1 MSQRRAKAL
10 GVGIV
15 TTGMLAATVVT
26 ASPATGAP
34 AYTRID
40 QAAMTAVAADSVET
54 SGEGPNGPIS
64 LILDGDE
71 STYWHTQWSGS
82 VAPLPHWFVVKLGD
96 QPVDLGRVDLTPR
109 QSSNGSGRVHEYKLY
124 AVNTPQCTKD
134 SFGSA
139 APVASGQ
146 FDGLVANKA
155 RVRSITLDTPIKATC
170 VKVQYDSSW
179 GGASGSDDT
188 SPAEQVA
195 SLAEFNAFTVSTPSV
210 TPTTPAGPLAPEVP
224 EGALSIGDGTLS
236 VRLRPD
242 FPQIIDYN
250 LAGRTLVGQY
260 GSALSS
266 MTIDG
271 KVQKVTVG
279 KATVAAD
286 KRSVSY
292 PVAFPGLKG
301 VHLTAVV
308 SVNDGT
314 LTYKLTNIVDPDKLV
329 HRIAIPGLDL
339 VSLTGTDAKSRILA
353 AGISVSRETSGDK
366 VIDVAKASPGKGN
379 AWMVTANNSTLAAGF
394 ETNAIGDNTV
404 SQGGGTTARFVH
416 TVKDVSGTT
425 VGSVSPAQW
434 TYRSGAV
441 TTYDDG
447 SGIGPDD
454 DPMIQ
459 VRITADANA
468 DGVIDWQ
475 DGAIA
480 TRHILTPIVGADEV
494 RNHVIAHIPFNIVSQ
509 ATHPFLRTLDDVKR
523 VSVATDGLGQEV
535 LLKGYQAEGH
545 DSAQGDYAGHYN
557 DKAGGLSDLR
567 TLVSQGKEWNA
578 TFGIHVNA
586 TESYSEAKAFG
597 PDLLQMP
604 PQKAWGWMNQ
614 AYYMNGPKDL
624 ATGAVLERLAA
635 LRKDFPADSN
645 LNWLYWDVYYPRGWE
660 GDRFAAEVAK
670 QGWRQG
676 SEWADAMPRS
686 STWSHWAND
695 ENYGGSNNKGLNS
708 QLIRFVEN
716 SYRDTW
722 NPDPVLGN
730 TNVVE
735 FEGWTGHND
744 YNAFIANVWQRN
756 LPTKFMQRSPIM
768 SWSEHEVKLADGT
781 VATSPL
787 ASIDGRTIPT
797 NRTITTDGAVVYHDG
812 TYLLPW
818 KDGGKDR
825 LYYWNPSGKAATW
838 QLTKAW
844 ASQSSL
850 TLFKLTDTG
859 RVKVAD
865 LPVSGGKIALPATEA
880 NTAYVLYPTSAVP
893 AAATPNWGEGSHIV
907 DPGFFSG
914 TTNAYRTSGSVTVTK
929 SARGNFQAELGSGA
943 SSLSQQLAL
952 PAGTWSA
959 WAWVQVQPGATR
971 HVEVAVSGSGVSPA
985 GHQAGRKGEAVTSID
1000 ASTAPNAT
1008 ASDEKVGT
1016 YFQRVPVR
1024 FTSDGSAVT
1033 LAVRAGD
1040 GSAIVS
1046 VDDLRIV
1053 PTTTPND
1060 SASTE
1065 STIVYEDF
1073 EHIDDGYG
1081 PFVTG
1086 QANAGGDARTQL
1098 AEKHAPYS
1106 QSGWY
1111 GLVND
1116 SDRAATKGQKYLDN
1130 VLDGQW
1136 SLMAHQENGGLILR
1150 TTQGLVPLAKGHTYR
1165 VSFDYQT
1172 AYDDD
1177 YSLVVGHDSASGKA
1191 WKSTI
1196 DRTVPIAQAR
1206 GAGWHSGTTTGSGT
1220 KVFSTE
1226 FAAGEHAFFGIV
1238 KQGGKVQG
1246 DLVIDRF
1253 RVEDLGAKPIL
1264 SVASKAVTSSDPA
1277 MRELAITASLALS
1290 QGSATDVK
1298 LSLTGPQGWT
1308 VTPVSTAATSVSAE
1322 RDATAS
1328 WTVKVPRNAAAG
1340 KLEVKATWTQ
1350 DGKAGQ
1356 GTESIPVD
1364 PGHFP
1369 LIDPI
1374 SGTDLTLVE
1383 ASSEQTGGAEPA
1395 PNGPAAAAIDGD
1407 PSTYWHTQWHPTVDK
1422 YPHYIVI
1429 RPTASLTEGTT
1440 CQIKGLEYTARQSAA
1455 NGRAKGYQV
1464 YVSTDGKTWGDP
1476 VASGDFADVTTPQV
1490 IEFAKPVPGPFVKLV
1505 ETSSQNGAQF
1515 GGAGEI
1521 RLSASCSGSAAPT
1534 PAPNPTPTTVP
1545 TPGDTP
1551 SASPTPSQP
1560 AVPGQPSTTPSQPAA
1575 PTAPNPSDTAGRPS
1589 TPAQP
1594 GKPGTSGIAWKPGK
1608 PSELPHTGASGDD
1621 TAVTLTVT
1629 ALLAMAGMSHL
1640 RRR

>member
-1 MSQRRAKAL
+1 MSQSRRRRAL
-10 GVGIV
+10 GAGVVSVGMVAAVAI
-15 TTGMLAATVVT
+15 TTA
-26 ASPATGAP
+26 PAMGAP
-34 AYTRID
+34 QYTRID
-40 QAAMTAVAADSVET
+40 QSSMTAVAADSVEN
-54 SGEGPNGPIS
+54 SGEGVNGPIG
-64 LILDGDE
+64 LVLDGDD
-71 STYWHTQWSGS
+71 STYWHTQWKDT
-82 VAPLPHWFVVKLGD
+82 VAPTPHWFVIKLAD
-96 QPVDLGRVDLTPR
+96 KAVDLARVDLTPR
-109 QSSNGSGRVHEYKLY
+109 QSSNGSGRVHEYKLF

-134 SFGSA
+134 SFGTAS
-139 APVASGQ
+139 PVTSGQ

-155 RVRSITLDTPIKATC
+155 QVRSIVLDNPVKATC

-179 GGASGSDDT
+179 GGASGSADT
-188 SPAEQVA
+188 SPTEQVA
-195 SLAEFNAFTVSTPSV
+195 SLAEFNAFTASTSSA
-210 TPTTPAGPLAPEVP
+210 TPTTPAASLTPQVP
-224 EGALSIGDGTLS
+224 KGTLSIGDGTLS

-242 FPQIIDYN
+242 FPQVIDYA
-250 LAGRTLVGQY
+250 LAGRTLVGRY
-260 GSALSS
+260 GGALSS

-271 KVQKVTVG
+271 KVQKVKVSAPTVS
-279 KATVAAD
+279 AD
-286 KRSVSY
+286 KHSASY
-292 PVAFPGLKG
+292 PVTVPGLRG

-308 SVNDGT
+308 SVAEDT
-314 LTYKLTNIVDPDKLV
+314 LTYKLTDIVDPGKLV

-339 VSLTGTDAKSRILA
+339 VSLTGADAKSRILA
-353 AGISVSRETSGDK
+353 AGISVSRDTSGDK
-366 VIDVAKASPGKGN
+366 VIDVAKASPGTGS
-379 AWMVTANNSTLAAGF
+379 AWMVTANSSTLAAGF

-404 SQGGGTTARFVH
+404 PHGGGTTARFVH

-425 VGSVSPAQW
+425 VASVSPAQW

-441 TTYDDG
+441 TTHDDG

-454 DPMIQ
+454 DPTIQ
-459 VRITADANA
+459 VRLTADANA
-468 DGVIDWQ
+468 DGTVDWQ

-480 TRHILTPIVGADEV
+480 TRHILAPIVGAADV
-494 RNHVIAHIPFNIVSQ
+494 PNDVIAHIPFNIVSQ

-523 VSVATDGLGQEV
+523 ISLATDGLGQQV

-557 DKAGGLSDLR
+557 GKAGGLTDLR
-567 TLVSQGKEWNA
+567 TLVNQGKSWNA

-614 AYYMNGPKDL
+614 AYYVNSPKDL
-624 ATGAVLERLAA
+624 ATGAVLQRLTQ

-645 LNWLYWDVYYPRGWE
+645 LNWLYWDVYYPRGWQ

-722 NPDPVLGN
+722 NPDPMLGN

-756 LPTKFMQRSPIM
+756 LPTKFMQRSPIVG
-768 SWSEHEVKLADGT
+768 WSNHEVKLADGT

-787 ASIDGRTIPT
+787 DSIDGRTIPT
-797 NRTITTDGAVVYHDG
+797 DRTITTDGAVVYHDG

-818 KDGGKDR
+818 KDGGSNR

-865 LPVSGGKIALPATEA
+865 LPVSDGKVTLPATEA
-880 NTAYVLYPTSAVP
+880 DTAYVLYPTSAIP
-893 AAATPNWGEGSHIV
+893 EAATPNWGAGSHIA

-914 TTNAYRTSGSVTVTK
+914 TTKAYRTSGSVHVTK
-929 SARGNFQAELGSGA
+929 SDRGNFQAELGTGA
-943 SSLSQQLAL
+943 SSLSQQLTL
-952 PAGTWSA
+952 PAGTYSA

-971 HVEVAVSGSGVSPA
+971 HVEVSVSGSGIAPA
-985 GHQAGRKGEAVTSID
+985 GHQGGRKGEAVTSIG

-1024 FTSDGSAVT
+1024 FSTNGAPAT
-1033 LAVRAGD
+1033 LTVRAGE

-1046 VDDLRIV
+1046 VDDLRVV
-1053 PTTTPND
+1053 PTTIPKD
-1060 SASTE
+1060 PAPAASTV
-1065 STIVYEDF
+1065 VYEDF

-1086 QANAGGDARTQL
+1086 SANASGDARTQL
-1098 AEKHAPYS
+1098 AERHAPYS

-1111 GLVND
+1111 GLVDD
-1116 SDRAATKGQKYLDN
+1116 SARTATQGQKYLDN
-1130 VLDGQW
+1130 VLDGHW

-1150 TTQGLVPLAKGHTYR
+1150 TTQSLVPLAKGHTYR

-1177 YSLVVGHDSASGKA
+1177 YSLVVGHDSATGGA
-1191 WKSTI
+1191 WKATT
-1196 DRTVPIAQAR
+1196 DRTVPITRAR
-1206 GAGWHSGTTTGSGT
+1206 GAGWHSGRTTGSGT

-1226 FAAGEHAFFGIV
+1226 FTAGDNAFLGVV
-1238 KQGGKVQG
+1238 KQGSKVQG

-1253 RVEDLGAKPIL
+1253 RVDDLGAKPVL
-1264 SVASKAVTSSDPA
+1264 SVSSKAVTSSDPT
-1277 MRELAITASLALS
+1277 MRELTVTGSLALS
-1290 QGSATDVK
+1290 QGSATDVR
-1298 LSLTGPQGWT
+1298 LALTGPRGWT
-1308 VTPVSTAATSVSAE
+1308 VTPVTTAASNVSTGH
-1322 RDATAS
+1322 DAVAS
-1328 WTVKVPRNAAAG
+1328 WTVKVPRNADPG
-1340 KLEVKATWTQ
+1340 NLVVKATWTLA
-1350 DGKAGQ
+1350 GKAGKS
-1356 GTESIPVD
+1356 TESIPID
-1364 PGHFP
+1364 PEHFP
-1369 LIDPI
+1369 LVDPI
-1374 SGTDLTLVE
+1374 GGSDLTLVE
-1383 ASSEQTGGAEPA
+1383 ASSEQTGDAEPA

-1407 PSTYWHTQWHPTVDK
+1407 PSTYWHTQWDPTVDS
-1422 YPHYIVI
+1422 YPHSIVI
-1429 RPTASLTEGTT
+1429 RPTASLTTGTT
-1440 CQIKGLEYTARQSAA
+1440 CQINALEYTARQNAA

-1464 YVSTDGKTWGDP
+1464 FASRDAKTWGDP

-1490 IEFAKPVPGPFVKLV
+1490 VEFTKPMPGPFVKLV

-1515 GGAGEI
+1515 GGAGGI
-1521 RLSASCSGSAAPT
+1521 RLSASCSGPVAPT
-1534 PAPNPTPTTVP
+1534 VTPVPTVTPTPTVAP
-1545 TPGDTP
+1545 TTAPTSATP
-1551 SASPTPSQP
+1551 SDSASPSHPGTWDRPEATRHPGESGRP
-1560 AVPGQPSTTPSQPAA
+1560 KVPRHP
-1575 PTAPNPSDTAGRPS
+1575 AGRPD
-1589 TPAQP
+1589 T
-1594 GKPGTSGIAWKPGK
+1594 
-1608 PSELPHTGASGDD
+1608 LPHTGASGDHASLPLA
-1621 TAVTLTVT
+1621 AVVLLTSV
-1629 ALLAMAGMSHL
+1629 AVVHL
-1640 RRR
+1640 PRR